1 MVVKLNKSLLGEDW
15 LQSFCIFRL
24 HPKIFLDKR
33 KLTRDAFCLDVL
45 KDLYLD
51 HVETQCKIHL
61 LLLLQEHSCFL
72 ITEYNLLEQVVESL
86 INLCN
91 VLGTKSD
98 KRLLKNQ
105 SLVAIMTIILSQN
118 LDTSILII
126 RVKSFLLK
134 IINDCSEDST
144 VLSTACKCLEE
155 LEEFF
160 PGSLESEITN
170 ISATCERE
178 MSPAFQSYAL
188 LLSVCIKHF
197 NPKVSSKTRV
207 LQEKTDIEVK
217 KGEAEIAPFASHL
230 FELLPFMTHIAAY
243 RVLKELMHIVSHT
256 PQLSPKTF
264 KLYLQSLI
272 MSSDVSQFHLAFEL
286 LDVFGSS
293 LFSEQEEKFLFKQLI
308 KLSTNPC
315 LTPSHRLLLLDW
327 LRNCI
332 MHSKSNYISSQSHY
346 FDLPILLPTPFD
358 GPLTQEKKS
367 YVLALCIPSHTKE
380 NLSAEFLNETVNGLI
395 KCSLLPGGTK
405 AAPSLFRILFVYF
418 SSYKSEIMHNF
429 MYRLLSGIMK
439 TSPHLMPYAL
449 SFLQAVRN
457 ECQSNFHE
465 RILSHLVEH
474 ILSIPMKQFIS
485 NLECY
490 LAVLESA
497 SQECASVCRP
507 RGVLKLLQKLLNNV
521 DLKLRNAWSVGNDIL
536 SVCRSFLKY
545 HDVQIFYYDL
555 AEVLCLVSQ
564 NVNDT
569 DVKDRAKIYYSMLTS
584 LSKIKVQAI
593 FQLHESEKDAT
604 SALSSFVTGND
615 VGQFVS
621 SIQKLSKSVL
631 QLLRCEQ
638 NDTLMKEISAE
649 ALDFHDVLETY
660 NQYLENY
667 EPIVKLPF
675 ILKHVEDVDE
685 VFTHLFSIVIT
696 VHSFPVTK
704 EIAAIEIPVLRKYVP
719 SENKEKVIYLS
730 IVPLEP
736 YPLTLHFEAEFTC
749 KNGCSYTCDLPSV
762 DIKFEDLFMPLPIPV
777 SLQKFAN
784 SWRQKLFEILWEEFL
799 QVKSSKTVS
808 NHCQSS
814 FCLKIEKENFATFIE
829 QKWKAFIVSKLNDFA
844 YNVAMYIPPE
854 NHLLMKISVVNNK
867 VFVNINVDNS
877 NILPWVTL
885 CLQSL

>member
-24 HPKIFLDKR
+24 SPKTFLDKR

-51 HVETQCKIHL
+51 HVEIQYKIHL
-61 LLLLQEHSCFL
+61 LLLLQEHSSLL

-91 VLGTKSD
+91 ILGTKSD

-105 SLVAIMTIILSQN
+105 ALVAIITIILSQN
-118 LDTSILII
+118 LDTSKIVMKVKIL
-126 RVKSFLLK
+126 LLK
-134 IINDCSEDST
+134 IINDGSEDST

-160 PGSLESEITN
+160 PGILESEITN

-188 LLSVCIKHF
+188 LLSVCIRHF
-197 NPKVSSKTRV
+197 AIKIQSKSRV
-207 LQEKTDIEVK
+207 LHDKKDISTK
-217 KGEAEIAPFASHL
+217 KEDTQIAPYASHL

-243 RVLKELMHIVSHT
+243 RVLKELMYIVRHT
-256 PQLSPKTF
+256 PQLLPVTF

-272 MSSDVSQFHLAFEL
+272 MSSDVSQFHLAFDL
-286 LDVFGSS
+286 LDVFSS
-293 LFSEQEEKFLFKQLI
+293 DLFSKQDEKFLFQQLM

-327 LRNCI
+327 LKSCI
-332 MHSKSNYISSQSHY
+332 MHSKSTYFSSLSHY
-346 FDLPILLPTPFD
+346 SDLPILLPTPFD

-367 YVLALCIPSHTKE
+367 YVLALCIPSNTKE
-380 NLSAEFLNETVNGLI
+380 NLAAEFLNETVNGLI

-418 SSYKSEIMHNF
+418 SSCKSETMDKL
-429 MYRLLSGIMK
+429 MYRLLTGIMK
-439 TSPHLMPYAL
+439 TSPHLMSYAL
-449 SFLQAVRN
+449 SFLQAVKN
-457 ECQSNFHE
+457 ESQSNFHE

-485 NLECY
+485 NLEYY

-507 RGVLKLLQKLLNNV
+507 RGVLKLLQKLLNNA
-521 DLKLRNAWSVGNDIL
+521 DLKFKNTWSVGNDIL

-564 NVNDT
+564 NINDT

-593 FQLHESEKDAT
+593 FQLHASEQDAT

-615 VGQFVS
+615 VGHFVS
-621 SIQKLSKSVL
+621 NIQKLSKPVL
-631 QLLRCEQ
+631 QLVRCEQ
-638 NDTLMKEISAE
+638 NKCIEEISTKTSA
-649 ALDFHDVLETY
+649 FSDVLETY
-660 NQYLENY
+660 YQCLESY
-667 EPIVKLPF
+667 EPIVKLPC

-685 VFTHLFSIVIT
+685 AFADLYSIVIT
-696 VHSFPVTK
+696 IHSYPATK
-704 EIAAIEIPVLRKYVP
+704 EIASIEIPVLRNSVT
-719 SENKEKVIYLS
+719 SENKEQIIYLS
-730 IVPLEP
+730 IVPVEP

-749 KNGCSYTCDLPSV
+749 RNGCSYICDLPSLV
-762 DIKFEDLFMPLPIPV
+762 IKFEDLFMPLPVPA
-777 SLQKFAN
+777 SFQQFAD
-784 SWRQKLFEILWEEFL
+784 SWRQNLFEILWEEFS
-799 QVKSSKTVS
+799 QVNTSEKNSDC
-808 NHCQSS
+808 CQSS
-814 FCLKIEKENFATFIE
+814 FCLKTEKENFATFID
-829 QKWKAFIVSKLNDFA
+829 QKWKTFIVSKLNDLS
-844 YNVAMYIPPE
+844 YNVAMYLPPK
-854 NHLLMKISVVNNK
+854 NHLLMKISVVNEK
-867 VFVNINVDNS
+867 VFVNINVDKS

-885 CLQSL
+885 SLQSM